1 MDTTAKLPI
10 GMESFEDIRRNGFY
24 YVDKTDFSKKCCV
37 CLCLWVYNIDL
48 TNNLLILTIR
58 QSNLSTIALNI
69 DIRAL
74 SDDHFD
80 SVLILVFRTSFC
92 TFHFCVLFVFY

>member
-37 CLCLWVYNIDL
+37 C
-48 TNNLLILTIR
+48 
-58 QSNLSTIALNI
+58 
-69 DIRAL
+69 
-74 SDDHFD
+74 
-80 SVLILVFRTSFC
+80 
-92 TFHFCVLFVFY
+92 